1 MYSDLYEV
9 LGNPSAAP
17 TAATATE
24 EEKHIAVSFSAGKM
38 ELLKK
43 EVSQLWKEYFLDC
56 HEMEAQT
63 YTLIIIFI
71 VTVIVDLFG

>member
-17 TAATATE
+17 TATAE

-43 EVSQLWKEYFLDC
+43 EVSQLWKEHFWNGILNSHLDHYC
-56 HEMEAQT
+56 HCHCHC
-63 YTLIIIFI
+63 
-71 VTVIVDLFG
+71 

>member
-17 TAATATE
+17 TAATATD

-43 EVSQLWKEYFLDC
+43 EVSQLWKEHFLDC
-56 HEMEAQT
+56 HGMDQA
-63 YTLIIIFI
+63 YKHTLRSIQK
-71 VTVIVDLFG
+71 GQQ